1 MFKLLSAGVSL
12 IVRPAD
18 YCCNNKAVIFVAVK
32 NELEK
37 YCSDYMGDHYTILFR
52 LSMKTGICIWI
63 YGVMGRYGT

>member
-12 IVRPAD
+12 IVRSAD

-52 LSMKTGICIWI
+52 LSMRNWYVHWI
-63 YGVMGRYGT
+63 YGVMRAL